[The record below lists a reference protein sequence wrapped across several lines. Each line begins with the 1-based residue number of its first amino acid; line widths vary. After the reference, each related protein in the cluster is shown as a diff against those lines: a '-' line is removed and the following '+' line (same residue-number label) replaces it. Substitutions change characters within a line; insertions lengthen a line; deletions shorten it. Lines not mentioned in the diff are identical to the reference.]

1 MDDAIVSLSEFGAG
15 FARAMA
21 IGYDV
26 LCAIIGG
33 LLP

>member
-1 MDDAIVSLSEFGAG
+1 MHDAIVSLSEFAAG
-15 FARAMA
+15 FARALA

-26 LCAIIGG
+26 LCAIIGE

>member
-1 MDDAIVSLSEFGAG
+1 MHDAIVSLSG
-15 FARAMA
+15 FAAGVARALA

-26 LCAIIGG
+26 LCAISGE